1 MRALLGAA
9 LALAA
14 VVRGAEAQNEAALR
28 GAFEGKTVALRI
40 DMPATS
46 AGVDVYPLDAT
57 PVDFREVAQRLKD
70 NGTAIRIGQQMM
82 VTKVVVKKNS
92 HIEFQLGGGGYGTF
106 GDWAANGSEVS
117 AVAAGETKEE
127 KQLRDRIKRTSD
139 RDEKRRLERELDGLR
154 SARERENARASA
166 EAQQANLAREN
177 TIRSRRAESGSR
189 FNIRYRDG
197 IPAEALTPD
206 GVMRA
211 LAAYVEFPGAV
222 TAAAG
227 SPATGAPGTA
237 SLASGSGGA
246 VATKGGVAALRK
258 GQTVAEVEALL
269 GPAATAAEV
278 KDGSMTVTKRTYRHE
293 GLKVVASF
301 VSGVLIDFAI
311 TPQ

>member
-1 MRALLGAA
+1 MLALLGAT

-40 DMPATS
+40 DTPATS
-46 AGVDVYPLDAT
+46 AGVDVHPLDAT

-92 HIEFQLGGGGYGTF
+92 HIEFQLGGGGYGTL
-106 GDWAANGSEVS
+106 GDWATNGSEVS

-211 LAAYVEFPGAV
+211 LAAYVEFPGAA
-222 TAAAG
+222 TAAAP
-227 SPATGAPGTA
+227 PA
-237 SLASGSGGA
+237 
-246 VATKGGVAALRK
+246 ATKGGVAALRK

-278 KDGSMTVTKRTYRHE
+278 KDGSMMVTKRTYRHE
-293 GLKVVASF
+293 GLQVVASF